1 MRATIE
7 LERRLKGAL
16 ESRAEWER
24 RAPPL
29 EAACADRAA
38 AVAELEPS
46 LAAVAAALEAAA
58 AALPPLEAP
67 PPAAPPAL
75 AAVLALKTQL
85 NRAADSLKAAA
96 AAPAE
101 LSERFGDEAAAAAAW
116 AAEVAA
122 GTWAAGDAAAARAA
136 HELQPTLHAALAP
149 IASRAGALRAALDD
163 APLPKEEEW
172 AARVAPLKA
181 ALADARA
188 RVGRAEEAARAAAR
202 PAAPRPRGS
211 RELPK
216 RALTAAEQQRVDEW
230 LAPGG
235 GAPTEELAELNNV
248 PVSRRDIATL
258 RPGEWLNDEVINF
271 YMELLKQRASADMSL
286 GDGKRFP
293 KCHIFCT
300 MFYPKLMQNATF
312 DYSRVRRWTMA
323 KKMAHGDVF
332 GMDLVLVPIH
342 CNGNHWT
349 LAVINF
355 VDKRF
360 EYHDSLRGSG
370 RHVIKNL
377 RDWLRK
383 ESADKR
389 KCEWE
394 GWEEIAGHPND
405 GEWRNGWSE
414 KEWERGIPQQRNG
427 FDCGVFMCKNAD
439 YHARDGLLNFTQA
452 DIDYFRRRIVLEIRN
467 CQLVDDDPPPGAA

>member
-1 MRATIE
+1 M
-7 LERRLKGAL
+7 
-16 ESRAEWER
+16 
-24 RAPPL
+24 
-29 EAACADRAA
+29 
-38 AVAELEPS
+38 
-46 LAAVAAALEAAA
+46 
-58 AALPPLEAP
+58 
-67 PPAAPPAL
+67 
-75 AAVLALKTQL
+75 
-85 NRAADSLKAAA
+85 
-96 AAPAE
+96 
-101 LSERFGDEAAAAAAW
+101 
-116 AAEVAA
+116 
-122 GTWAAGDAAAARAA
+122 
-136 HELQPTLHAALAP
+136 
-149 IASRAGALRAALDD
+149 
-163 APLPKEEEW
+163 
-172 AARVAPLKA
+172 
-181 ALADARA
+181 
-188 RVGRAEEAARAAAR
+188 
-202 PAAPRPRGS
+202 
-211 RELPK
+211 
-216 RALTAAEQQRVDEW
+216 DEW

-293 KCHIFCT
+293 KCHIFST

-355 VDKRF
+355 VDRRF

-467 CQLVDDDPPPGAA
+467 CQLVDDDPPPGGA

>member
-1 MRATIE
+1 M
-7 LERRLKGAL
+7 
-16 ESRAEWER
+16 
-24 RAPPL
+24 
-29 EAACADRAA
+29 
-38 AVAELEPS
+38 
-46 LAAVAAALEAAA
+46 
-58 AALPPLEAP
+58 
-67 PPAAPPAL
+67 
-75 AAVLALKTQL
+75 
-85 NRAADSLKAAA
+85 
-96 AAPAE
+96 
-101 LSERFGDEAAAAAAW
+101 
-116 AAEVAA
+116 
-122 GTWAAGDAAAARAA
+122 
-136 HELQPTLHAALAP
+136 
-149 IASRAGALRAALDD
+149 
-163 APLPKEEEW
+163 
-172 AARVAPLKA
+172 
-181 ALADARA
+181 
-188 RVGRAEEAARAAAR
+188 
-202 PAAPRPRGS
+202 
-211 RELPK
+211 
-216 RALTAAEQQRVDEW
+216 DEW

-293 KCHIFCT
+293 KCHIFRT

-405 GEWRNGWSE
+405 GEWRNGW
-414 KEWERGIPQQRNG
+414 
-427 FDCGVFMCKNAD
+427 
-439 YHARDGLLNFTQA
+439 
-452 DIDYFRRRIVLEIRN
+452 RRRSGSAGSRSSATAST
-467 CQLVDDDPPPGAA
+467 AASSCARTPTTTRATASSTSRRPTSTTSAAASCWRSATAR

>member
-1 MRATIE
+1 MCIR
-7 LERRLKGAL
+7 
-16 ESRAEWER
+16 
-24 RAPPL
+24 
-29 EAACADRAA
+29 
-38 AVAELEPS
+38 
-46 LAAVAAALEAAA
+46 
-58 AALPPLEAP
+58 
-67 PPAAPPAL
+67 
-75 AAVLALKTQL
+75 
-85 NRAADSLKAAA
+85 DS
-96 AAPAE
+96 
-101 LSERFGDEAAAAAAW
+101 
-116 AAEVAA
+116 
-122 GTWAAGDAAAARAA
+122 
-136 HELQPTLHAALAP
+136 
-149 IASRAGALRAALDD
+149 
-163 APLPKEEEW
+163 
-172 AARVAPLKA
+172 
-181 ALADARA
+181 
-188 RVGRAEEAARAAAR
+188 
-202 PAAPRPRGS
+202 
-211 RELPK
+211 
-216 RALTAAEQQRVDEW
+216 
-230 LAPGG
+230 
-235 GAPTEELAELNNV
+235 
-248 PVSRRDIATL
+248 
-258 RPGEWLNDEVINF
+258 
-271 YMELLKQRASADMSL
+271 
-286 GDGKRFP
+286 
-293 KCHIFCT
+293 
-300 MFYPKLMQNATF
+300 
-312 DYSRVRRWTMA
+312 YSRVRRWTMA

-467 CQLVDDDPPPGAA
+467 CQLVDDDPPPGGA